1 MKMSKENEFFP
12 KDFEFEKLVKKARK
26 RSLIKMMLISLVISL
41 IVLTGLY
48 FIGDT
53 VMKIKME
60 KETNLDSIWNGIIG
74 ANVEEQGTTYN
85 YSPTTATTKTK
96 LVKKVGGVPIPWGEQ
111 EKVFTILGTS
121 RLLTTDGP
129 SGSGSIEDERIPL
142 YYQGERV
149 VEFFHPQVNYNQIFD
164 DRTLLNKI
172 DDNSVI
178 EMAISFDKGYSIE
191 EVNQVFKDQL
201 AWYWVDTFSKDDIK
215 EHNELNKNESFSR
228 GYTINGFEAYG
239 FQYNQHPKANPAS
252 NFISI
257 LEMIKEDG
265 GNYQNEAV
273 EIFNNISNQGK
284 MNLEPEN
291 LKIIGVIVTGKPSDL
306 KKFSDTSMIRGATLG
321 ATTDQY

>member
-1 MKMSKENEFFP
+1 MSKENEFFP

-26 RSLIKMMLISLVISL
+26 RSLIKMTLISLVISL

-48 FIGDT
+48 LLGDT
-53 VMKIKME
+53 VMKMKME
-60 KETNLDSIWNGIIG
+60 KETNFDSIWNEIIG

-85 YSPTTATTKTK
+85 YSPTTATAKTK

-121 RLLTTDGP
+121 TLITTDGP

-142 YYQGERV
+142 YYHGERV
-149 VEFFHPQVNYNQIFD
+149 VEFFHPQVKYKQIFD
-164 DRTLLNKI
+164 DRALLNKI
-172 DDNSVI
+172 DDNSVV
-178 EMAISFDKGYSIE
+178 EMAFSFDKGYSIE

-215 EHNELNKNESFSR
+215 EHNELNKNERFSK

-239 FQYNQHPKANPAS
+239 FQYNQHSKAKQAS

-257 LEMIKEDG
+257 LEAIKEEG
-265 GNYQNEAV
+265 GNYQDEAA
-273 EIFNNISNQGK
+273 EIFNNITNQGK
-284 MNLEPEN
+284 MELEPKN
-291 LKIIGVIVTGKPSDL
+291 LKIIGVVVTGKPSDL
-306 KKFSDTSMIRGATLG
+306 KKFSDKSMIRGAILG